1 METWLWI
8 LVAMPFLAGGA
19 LFVWELIA
27 LDRGR
32 AETESRPADP
42 GTDDLDAAVRRRARQ
57 HAEPARP
64 AADEYAWEDRPLSAR
79 RNVGAGTCPPPR
91 RGGPVADL
99 EPVAPDRRPG

>member
-57 HAEPARP
+57 HAEPART
-64 AADEYAWEDRPLSAR
+64 AADEYGWEDRPVSAR
-79 RNVGAGTCPPPR
+79 RNVEREPAPRHDAAGP
-91 RGGPVADL
+91 
-99 EPVAPDRRPG
+99 